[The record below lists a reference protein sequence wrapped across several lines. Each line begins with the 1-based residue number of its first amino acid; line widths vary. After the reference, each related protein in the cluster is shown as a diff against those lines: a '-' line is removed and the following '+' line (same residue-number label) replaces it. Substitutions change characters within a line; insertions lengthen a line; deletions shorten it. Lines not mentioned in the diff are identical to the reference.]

1 MNKHQDHVGEKQQSE
16 KYKSYGQ
23 MVSRA
28 ELERQLFVLT
38 NIDPLTQ
45 LDKQEYFAQ
54 RTRTMLE
61 TNLETSFVLVYWNV
75 KRFKVINDVFS
86 SDTGNR
92 VLVNISAKLKKL
104 IAKQGTAGRLG
115 DDKFVFCVTQKQLHK
130 KWLLE
135 NANITLISDTAAY
148 TFKST
153 FGIYEITDREV
164 PVSLMCDRAKL
175 AQQSVAEFNLV
186 QGKPYA
192 YYDGNLRQKM
202 LEDQYLLS
210 EMNLALA
217 EGQFKTYLQPVYDI
231 GSGKI
236 VSAEALVRWKHPVH
250 GLIPPAKFIN
260 IFEKNGLISQL
271 DSYVWNQVAEEMEK
285 RLQTGQPC
293 VPVSI
298 NVSRVDFFTT
308 TLLEELDEIIKRHH
322 LPENM
327 LRVEVTESA
336 YTDDP
341 DRILT
346 IVRELR
352 LKGFS
357 VLLDDFGSGYSSFNT
372 LKDIPIDI
380 LKIDMKFLEGF
391 ESSDRAGCILETI
404 VAMAKRLHM
413 EVIAEGVET
422 ETQARFLY
430 GIGCRHVQGFF
441 YARPVPAAEF
451 NDLLSSP
458 AKLALDKHVSKTSKC
473 EK

>member
-1 MNKHQDHVGEKQQSE
+1 MNTHHDQVVKKQQTEQSE
-16 KYKSYGQ
+16 SNNQ
-23 MVSRA
+23 TVSRE
-28 ELERQLFVLT
+28 ELERQLFILT

-45 LDKQEYFAQ
+45 LDKPDYFAE
-54 RTRTMLE
+54 RTRIMLDTHPE
-61 TNLETSFVLVYWNV
+61 QNFILVYWNV

-115 DDKFVFCVTQKQLHK
+115 DDKFVFCVPQKQLHK

-135 NANITLISDTAAY
+135 SANITLISDTAAY

-153 FGIYEITDREV
+153 FGIYEITDRKV
-164 PVSLMCDRAKL
+164 PITLMCDRAKL

-192 YYDGNLRQKM
+192 YYDRNLRQQM

-210 EMNLALA
+210 QMNFALA
-217 EGQFKTYLQPVYDI
+217 EGQFQTYLQPVYDI

-236 VSAEALVRWKHPVH
+236 VSAEALVRWRHPVH
-250 GLIPPAKFIN
+250 GLIPPVKFISL
-260 IFEKNGLISQL
+260 FEKNGLISQL
-271 DSYVWNQVAEEMEK
+271 DKYVWNQVAEEMEK
-285 RLQTGQPC
+285 RLQTGQTC

-308 TLLEELDEIIKRHH
+308 TLLEELDEIIKNHH
-322 LPENM
+322 LPDNL

-352 LKGFS
+352 LKGIS
-357 VLLDDFGSGYSSFNT
+357 VLLDDFGSGYSSLNV
-372 LKDIPIDI
+372 LKELSVDVVKLDREF
-380 LKIDMKFLEGF
+380 MKFEDKTQKGELVVQ
-391 ESSDRAGCILETI
+391 SVIKL
-404 VAMAKRLHM
+404 AKKLSL
-413 EVIAEGVET
+413 VTVAEGVEI
-422 ETQARFLY
+422 EPQLDFLR
-430 GIGCRHVQGFF
+430 ICGCDIIQGYYFSK
-441 YARPVPAAEF
+441 PVDRDSYK
-451 NDLLSSP
+451 NMLLSRSN
-458 AKLALDKHVSKTSKC
+458 
-473 EK
+473 